1 VAFFD
6 LVTPR
11 KFYIKSKPHP
21 VVSQQEK
28 QKPTVAVAH
37 ETLLTS
43 WQTLQDWIKEDQENI
58 ILKNRLIDDAKNWQN
73 LRTKDPQQA
82 NSELWSGSKLERVLE
97 QRGKLPFSNLSQEV
111 NQFIDASVAWR
122 DEESQRQLKQER
134 KARKI
139 LTYSLVGLT
148 GLTGFA
154 FYQWNEA
161 QKNTINA
168 LAQTSE
174 ASLLSN
180 RQLEAMVAAV
190 QADRRL
196 KNPFLFPDAATSQ
209 NASAALQRA
218 VYSVQ
223 EHNRLEGH
231 SAPVW
236 SVVFSPDGKTLAS
249 GSVDRSIKLWD
260 VATGKVINTLNGHSN
275 WVYSVVFSPDGKT
288 LASGSQDNSIKLW
301 DVATGKV
308 IHTLNGHSHWV
319 YSVVFSPD
327 GKTLASGSQ
336 DNSIKL
342 WKLYPNNL
350 KDLMTHS
357 CDLLRGYL
365 QTNPNVSNSD
375 RHLCDGIGTQI
386 PPAPQNTTGG

>member
-1 VAFFD
+1 
-6 LVTPR
+6 
-11 KFYIKSKPHP
+11 
-21 VVSQQEK
+21 
-28 QKPTVAVAH
+28 
-37 ETLLTS
+37 
-43 WQTLQDWIKEDQENI
+43 
-58 ILKNRLIDDAKNWQN
+58 
-73 LRTKDPQQA
+73 
-82 NSELWSGSKLERVLE
+82 
-97 QRGKLPFSNLSQEV
+97 
-111 NQFIDASVAWR
+111 
-122 DEESQRQLKQER
+122 
-134 KARKI
+134 
-139 LTYSLVGLT
+139 
-148 GLTGFA
+148 
-154 FYQWNEA
+154 
-161 QKNTINA
+161 
-168 LAQTSE
+168 
-174 ASLLSN
+174 
-180 RQLEAMVAAV
+180 
-190 QADRRL
+190 
-196 KNPFLFPDAATSQ
+196 
-209 NASAALQRA
+209 
-218 VYSVQ
+218 
-223 EHNRLEGH
+223 
-231 SAPVW
+231 
-236 SVVFSPDGKTLAS
+236 LAS